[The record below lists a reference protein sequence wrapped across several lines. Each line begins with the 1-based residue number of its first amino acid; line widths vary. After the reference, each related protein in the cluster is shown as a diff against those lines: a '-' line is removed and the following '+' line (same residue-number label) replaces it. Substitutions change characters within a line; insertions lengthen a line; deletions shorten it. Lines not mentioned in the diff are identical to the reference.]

1 MCGGGGTLRAMAVWM
16 AAWQDVGMYRIFVV
30 SLPES
35 PKRKKM
41 AERLSAQGLAWEWVD
56 GVKIDFLEEIS
67 AWEREGLEAYAIPRL
82 KEDATYVCRAV
93 GCKRAMQRALARAG
107 ECGEE
112 WAVVFQDD
120 ARPVSGFP
128 ERLERLLGSAPP
140 DAGVVLLYREGGD
153 GPREGDFIRM
163 TADVRCMTAFAV
175 RPAFAQMMAQ
185 ELASWG
191 REDDLLWLE
200 LIQRGEII
208 LCAEPYLAHASHAG
222 SEITGGIPELEMWW
236 KER

>member
-1 MCGGGGTLRAMAVWM
+1 MAGYAGG
-16 AAWQDVGMYRIFVV
+16 WQDGGMYRIFVV
-30 SLPES
+30 SLPGS
-35 PKRKKM
+35 PKRVSM
-41 AERLSAQGLAWEWVD
+41 SERLESQGLRWEWVD
-56 GVKIDFLEEIS
+56 GVRIDSLEEIP
-67 AWEREGLEAYAIPRL
+67 AWEREGLEAYRIPRL
-82 KEDATYVCRAV
+82 KSDATYVCRAV
-93 GCKRAMQRALARAG
+93 GCKRAMQMALACAG

-120 ARPVSGFP
+120 AQPVPDFA

-140 DAGVVLLYREGGD
+140 DTGVVLLYREGGD

-200 LIQRGEII
+200 LIRRGEII

-222 SEITGGIPELEMWW
+222 SDITGGIQELEMWW